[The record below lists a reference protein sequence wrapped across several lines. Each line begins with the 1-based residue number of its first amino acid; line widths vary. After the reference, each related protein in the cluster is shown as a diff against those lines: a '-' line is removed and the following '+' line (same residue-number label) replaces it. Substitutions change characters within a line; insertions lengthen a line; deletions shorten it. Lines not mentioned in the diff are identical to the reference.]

1 MKTLLILGAIGY
13 CVLALLLFIRLIKGP
28 TAADR
33 ILAADQ
39 IDNLTCLMLV
49 FYSLY
54 AGRAIFFDI
63 AIVTA
68 LLGFISTVFVA
79 RYLEGRL

>member
-39 IDNLTCLMLV
+39 IDTSNN
-49 FYSLY
+49 FARPREDRFAEIAFDAGAGGAPRPDS
-54 AGRAIFFDI
+54 AGRA
-63 AIVTA
+63 
-68 LLGFISTVFVA
+68 A
-79 RYLEGRL
+79 RCGRTT